1 MIPVSVQRHDRPRPR
16 IERTFTAVRAA
27 LPGDSAAAF
36 DAELE
41 AITSA
46 PVVGLAALD
55 EFLSAW
61 HRIATRAA
69 ADPADW
75 QRMNQAADELLSG
88 KRRPRLLLSGIPGER
103 GVSLAQASRAGQLTR
118 STRITATTSPST
130 AYMTR

>member
-1 MIPVSVQRHDRPRPR
+1 MSALPAEYPR
-16 IERTFTAVRAA
+16 IERSFTAVRAS
-27 LPGDSAAAF
+27 LPPGNAAAF
-36 DAELE
+36 DAELMS
-41 AITSA
+41 ITQA
-46 PVVGLAALD
+46 PVPDLAALD

-88 KRRPRLLLSGIPGER
+88 KRRPGLLLSGIPGEH
-103 GVSLAQASRAGQLTR
+103 GASLAQASRAGQLTR

>member
-1 MIPVSVQRHDRPRPR
+1 MIPVSVQRHDRPRPH

-55 EFLSAW
+55 DFLSGW

-69 ADPADW
+69 VDPADW
-75 QRMNQAADELLSG
+75 ERMHREAGELESG
-88 KRRPRLLLSGIPGER
+88 ARPAGRTLAEVLGRR
-103 GVSLAQASRAGQLTR
+103 GVHL
-118 STRITATTSPST
+118 
-130 AYMTR
+130 